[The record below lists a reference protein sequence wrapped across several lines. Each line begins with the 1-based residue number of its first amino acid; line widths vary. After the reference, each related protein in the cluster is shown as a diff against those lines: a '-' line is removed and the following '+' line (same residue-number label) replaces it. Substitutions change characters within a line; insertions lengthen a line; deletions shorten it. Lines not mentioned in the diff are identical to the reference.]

1 MLEIRPN
8 EARVSARRRWAPRA
22 AGLGFASLSRDVEGT
37 QSVEKA
43 VVDGMADQGK
53 GRARRSRSFW
63 RSGPLTDL
71 FSPSPADIAQPQA
84 AELAVADLCVKFQG
98 LAAISNVDLKLNRS
112 IIFGLIGPNGAG
124 KTTLVNCLTGFQQPT
139 TGRVL
144 LAGEDT
150 AGWKPTKFRK
160 AGVARTFQG
169 GRLFKNLTVLE
180 NVEATAVGLGLTRAK
195 AAKYAMATLDWLGIA
210 DRAGKLAGILPYTDE
225 RRVAIAR
232 ALVLAPAFLL
242 LDEPAAGMSDA
253 ECDELMGFVAEIPKR
268 FFCGVLLIEHNM
280 RVVMG
285 TCARVLVLDGGRAI
299 AEGAP
304 EDIQKNPDVI
314 SAYLGEG

>member
-1 MLEIRPN
+1 MSRTREPALPAPLVATLQATREGETSIGTFRAN
-8 EARVSARRRWAPRA
+8 VFVVRIALDGARLRASISESSRRNGVLSDLQSPPR
-22 AGLGFASLSRDVEGT
+22 SDR
-37 QSVEKA
+37 
-43 VVDGMADQGK
+43 
-53 GRARRSRSFW
+53 
-63 RSGPLTDL
+63 
-71 FSPSPADIAQPQA
+71 AQPQA
-84 AELAVADLCVKFQG
+84 SELAVADLSVKFQG
-98 LAAISNVDLKLNRS
+98 LSAISNVNLTLNRGA
-112 IIFGLIGPNGAG
+112 IFGLIGPNGAG

-144 LAGEDT
+144 LAGADT
-150 AGWKPTKFRK
+150 AGWTPTKFRQ

-195 AAKYAMATLDWLGIA
+195 ASKYAMAMLDWLGIA
-210 DRAGKLAGILPYTDE
+210 DSAGKLAAILPYTDE

-232 ALVLAPAFLL
+232 ALVVAPAFLL

-268 FFCGVLLIEHNM
+268 FVCGVLLIEHNM

-285 TCARVLVLDGGRAI
+285 TCARILVLDGGRTI
-299 AEGAP
+299 AEGTPA
-304 EDIQKNPDVI
+304 EIQTNPDVI